1 MEVTN
6 SQKAG
11 VFAKIEN
18 AQRAIKTLMDD
29 PGKLADQDRQIAI
42 AILGKLRVAK
52 ALVNGDL
59 LSLKPLQRKV
69 DWVVNL
75 KDATEKAMRHPSKQN
90 LAAAKEAYTEASKQS
105 SQGALQAA
113 AAQAAEA
120 KRLAAEEKAAED
132 AAASDAKKAADAI
145 KAAEETAETATAVK
159 QDAADEIA
167 AAAQQDSIAVAAA

>member
-29 PGKLADQDRQIAI
+29 PGKLADQDRQIAV

-59 LSLKPLQRKV
+59 LSLKPHQKKL
-69 DWVVNL
+69 DWVVSL
-75 KDATEKAMRHPSKQN
+75 KEATEKAVRHPSKEN
-90 LAAAKEAYTEASKQS
+90 LAAAKQAYKEASKQS
-105 SQGALQAA
+105 SQEALNAA

-120 KRLAAEEKAAED
+120 RRLAAE
-132 AAASDAKKAADAI
+132 AAAAATAAAQEAAD
-145 KAAEETAETATAVK
+145 K
-159 QDAADEIA
+159 IA
-167 AAAQQDSIAVAAA
+167 AAAQKDSIAV